1 MKMKKSDLESASIE
15 ELLKLRK
22 MVSDLIENHVQTERN
37 ALQARL
43 DKLNALPG
51 DDGSSTARPRK
62 RRATKGRKVPIK
74 YRNPNKRQETW
85 SGRGRTPRWLV
96 AAMKATGKKVE
107 DFRI

>member
-1 MKMKKSDLESASIE
+1 MKMKRSDLESASIE

-22 MVSDLIENHVQTERN
+22 TISDFIERHIQTEKH
-37 ALQARL
+37 ALQVRL
-43 DKLNALPG
+43 DKLNAFPD
-51 DDGSSTARPRK
+51 DDGSPIVRRHK

-107 DFRI
+107 DFRV